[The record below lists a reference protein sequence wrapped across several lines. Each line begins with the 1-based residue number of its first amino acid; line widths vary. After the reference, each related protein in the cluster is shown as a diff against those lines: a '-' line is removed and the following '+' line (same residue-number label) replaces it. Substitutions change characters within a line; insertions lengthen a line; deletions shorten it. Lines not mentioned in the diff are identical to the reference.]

1 MGQINDL
8 RINNLQPGCF
18 RVVASRRQKRPSTSA
33 DVASAP
39 GDEPLDLGAAGLLQ
53 RLGLRCPATAWKHHN
68 STVLQTARPYGGRA
82 DRRYL
87 EAVGA

>member
-1 MGQINDL
+1 MGLINDL

-18 RVVASRRQKRPSTSA
+18 RIVASRRQERPSTSA

-53 RLGLRCPATAWKHHN
+53 RLGLCCPPPPGNITTAQSFKR
-68 STVLQTARPYGGRA
+68 LAQ
-82 DRRYL
+82 RRRS
-87 EAVGA
+87 